1 MSSSRP
7 VTDAV
12 LHHLRLSVP
21 LLLISLALSGCQ
33 TMRGVLKPYVCDC
46 SAETASQSCPTDR
59 EEQSL
64 TAVALSQ
71 QKTERAVSHAREEA
85 LPDSDDETPSLRKL
99 ERAEK
104 KKKEPKVDPMKVAEP
119 EVEDARVEL
128 DADDESERL
137 QDSFGIELPD
147 DGDGFAF
154 TGNFTP
160 NAGEEL
166 AVVHAGR
173 DLAFYGSDGRIAH
186 LPLDI
191 EWDAS
196 TFEELELEAARTTPQ
211 AVRLVRDGTLQ
222 ILLHWREEDD
232 DGHVAYKVGAFKV
245 IGAFV
250 GRIFEE
256 TLATREAPDGELRRR
271 GTYEFLHG
279 ESHHYVRWIPADDTG
294 ELLID
299 QAEVLQWNRWEGVYR
314 VPKPPPTAPQRDKLQ
329 TWLDGGLFSYPSPNR
344 STPMRS
350 PARARLAQ
358 SGLDELP

>member
-1 MSSSRP
+1 M
-7 VTDAV
+7 TDAV

-21 LLLISLALSGCQ
+21 LLLLSLALSGCQ

-59 EEQSL
+59 EDQPP

-71 QKTERAVSHAREEA
+71 QQTERAVSRAREKA
-85 LPDSDDETPSLRKL
+85 LPDSDDAPSLRKI

-104 KKKEPKVDPMKVAEP
+104 KMKEPKVDPMKVADP
-119 EVEDARVEL
+119 EVEEARVDL
-128 DADDESERL
+128 SGADESDRL

-147 DGDGFAF
+147 EGDGFAF

-160 NAGEEL
+160 NAGREL

-196 TFEELELEAARTTPQ
+196 TFEELELDSGRTTPR

-232 DGHVAYKVGAFKV
+232 EGHVAYKVGAFKV

-279 ESHHYVRWIPADDTG
+279 KSHHYVRWIPADDAG
-294 ELLID
+294 DLLID

-314 VPKPPPTAPQRDKLQ
+314 VPEPPPTAPRRDKLQ
-329 TWLDGGLFSYPSPNR
+329 TRLDGGLLSDPGDPGPNDLA
-344 STPMRS
+344 TLRS

-358 SGLDELP
+358 SRLDDLP